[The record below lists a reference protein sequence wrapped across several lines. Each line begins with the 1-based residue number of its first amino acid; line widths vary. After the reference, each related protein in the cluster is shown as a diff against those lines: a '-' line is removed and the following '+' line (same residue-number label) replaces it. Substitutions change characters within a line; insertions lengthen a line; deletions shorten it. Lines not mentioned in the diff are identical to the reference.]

1 MSDVTDHEDKST
13 RETSMVA
20 IEERLAKLPT
30 RDLRALEKR
39 HHETS
44 RQVRTNLVMMIMFLI
59 PNVCFVS
66 GLIAAISS
74 ANPSVTA
81 TAMGFLFV
89 FGLGARFY
97 YKQTNKSQKELESVG
112 EDLRFLREQREATAG
127 EISLV
132 SEYAEGGELSMTN
145 DSAGALT
152 RAGEREVQGPET

>member
-1 MSDVTDHEDKST
+1 MSHATNNEDKTT

-20 IEERLAKLPT
+20 VEARMAKLPT
-30 RDLRALEKR
+30 RDLRALEKKHSEASGR
-39 HHETS
+39 
-44 RQVRTNLVMMIMFLI
+44 VRTNLVMMIVFLI

-81 TAMGFLFV
+81 TAIGFLFV

-97 YKQTNKSQKELESVG
+97 YKQTNESQKELEAVG

-132 SEYAEGGELSMTN
+132 SEYAEGGELSMAYGT
-145 DSAGALT
+145 DGALT
-152 RAGEREVQGPET
+152 HVGEGDDHVPET